1 MHNLALK
8 TISWAQARQPR
19 EQGQTVIEYALVV
32 AGVSIVLI
40 VGLLTFGDSVVQA
53 AQTRVNSLTWPSLS

>member
-1 MHNLALK
+1 MRNLALK

-32 AGVSIVLI
+32 AIV
-40 VGLLTFGDSVVQA
+40 SVVLAGLMVGFGTDIINA
-53 AQTRVNSLTWPSLS
+53 AKAAVTDAIS